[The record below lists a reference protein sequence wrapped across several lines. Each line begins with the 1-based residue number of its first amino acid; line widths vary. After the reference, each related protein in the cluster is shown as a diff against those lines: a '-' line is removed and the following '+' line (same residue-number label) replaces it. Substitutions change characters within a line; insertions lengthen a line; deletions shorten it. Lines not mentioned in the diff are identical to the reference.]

1 MILLSPRSARFSAGR
16 SSTDDHGKVCSD
28 KARQGSVFIIV
39 LWISFG
45 LVVLSL
51 YFANAM
57 NFELRS
63 ADNRTA
69 ALEADAGISGAARY
83 VTFFLQKLATNGA
96 VPDVRYYGAA
106 DVPVGETRF
115 WVIGR
120 SLLDQQ
126 KAFRTPIFGLV
137 DEASKLNLNTATV
150 AMLEWLPGM
159 TAEFAAAIVDW
170 RDADSTATAS
180 GAEDEIYG
188 RLVPPRR
195 CKNASFESVEEL
207 RLVYG
212 ATDAILYGED
222 ANRNGVLDPNEN
234 DGNVSLPE
242 DNRDGKLDQGIL
254 SFVTVHSKESATT
267 SDGTARVTTTD
278 RNGLRALV
286 TQYFPNK
293 TVTIPNGGFPSVLEF
308 ALAAQNQLSAAELA
322 QIEPGIQNTNLVGL
336 INVNTASEEVLAC
349 VPGIGFEK
357 AAALIAYRQSNS
369 EQSTS
374 ISWVKEVLTDQAA
387 IRAAGPYL
395 TGMSAQFSADI
406 AAVGRF
412 GRGFRRTQFVFDVTD
427 STPKIL
433 YRQDLTHL
441 GWPLGPDIRDDLQLA
456 KGNRR

>member
-1 MILLSPRSARFSAGR
+1 
-16 SSTDDHGKVCSD
+16 
-28 KARQGSVFIIV
+28 
-39 LWISFG
+39 
-45 LVVLSL
+45 
-51 YFANAM
+51 
-57 NFELRS
+57 
-63 ADNRTA
+63 
-69 ALEADAGISGAARY
+69 
-83 VTFFLQKLATNGA
+83 
-96 VPDVRYYGAA
+96 
-106 DVPVGETRF
+106 
-115 WVIGR
+115 
-120 SLLDQQ
+120 
-126 KAFRTPIFGLV
+126 
-137 DEASKLNLNTATV
+137 
-150 AMLEWLPGM
+150 
-159 TAEFAAAIVDW
+159 
-170 RDADSTATAS
+170 
-180 GAEDEIYG
+180 
-188 RLVPPRR
+188 
-195 CKNASFESVEEL
+195 
-207 RLVYG
+207 
-212 ATDAILYGED
+212 
-222 ANRNGVLDPNEN
+222 
-234 DGNVSLPE
+234 
-242 DNRDGKLDQGIL
+242 
-254 SFVTVHSKESATT
+254 
-267 SDGTARVTTTD
+267 
-278 RNGLRALV
+278 
-286 TQYFPNK
+286 
-293 TVTIPNGGFPSVLEF
+293 LEF